1 MASLND
7 PKENGEYEPDT
18 MSDSK
23 GQLTWG
29 LGPAGHPQ
37 CPSAID
43 SKAQSTGTGLRQ
55 LRAHRKTT
63 ASERPLCVQ

>member
-18 MSDSK
+18 LSD
-23 GQLTWG
+23 WG

-43 SKAQSTGTGLRQ
+43 SKAQSTGHWAQ
-55 LRAHRKTT
+55 AAQSPQKDN
-63 ASERPLCVQ
+63 SK